1 MCLYSVTG
9 ISLSVF
15 WWECFNVGVLLIHS
29 IYFVVFTLLVNL
41 VPVSFYVDEVYPLQC
56 FNGSGLLF
64 TNLFVSRGATT

>member
-1 MCLYSVTG
+1 MSSGWSASTLG
-9 ISLSVF
+9 F
-15 WWECFNVGVLLIHS
+15 LLILL